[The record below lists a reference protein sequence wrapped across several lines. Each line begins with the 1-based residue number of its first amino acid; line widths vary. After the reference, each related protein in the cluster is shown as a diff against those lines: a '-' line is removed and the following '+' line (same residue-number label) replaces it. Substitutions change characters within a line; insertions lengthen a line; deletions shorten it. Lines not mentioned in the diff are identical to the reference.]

1 MKLRCSSTQSLRNR
15 SSQYVKLILV
25 SFIATVAIN
34 HLEEVEHVR
43 LAYEQALRLN
53 AASGSMNPFILY
65 LNYAIALYY
74 HKFPEE
80 SMEKL
85 LAAEKL
91 AHESSG
97 LLEDEVMPS
106 EEANKGFLNVPI
118 SYYSCPA

>member
-1 MKLRCSSTQSLRNR
+1 M
-15 SSQYVKLILV
+15 
-25 SFIATVAIN
+25 
-34 HLEEVEHVR
+34 
-43 LAYEQALRLN
+43 AYEQALRLN

-106 EEANKGFLNVPI
+106 EEANIKDCLNVPI
-118 SYYSCPA
+118 SHYLCPGDSEGTERE